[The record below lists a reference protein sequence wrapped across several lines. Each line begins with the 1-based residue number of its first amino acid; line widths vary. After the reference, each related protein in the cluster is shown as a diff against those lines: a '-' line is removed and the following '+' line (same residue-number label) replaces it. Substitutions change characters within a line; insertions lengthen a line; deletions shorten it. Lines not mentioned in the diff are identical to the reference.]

1 MGQMGE
7 FDQGAGR
14 GQAIAPT
21 ESYPGLGMTYV
32 FRACPVP
39 PPRIIHNHLVMGSIH
54 NAYQDSWTFT

>member
-32 FRACPVP
+32 F
-39 PPRIIHNHLVMGSIH
+39 
-54 NAYQDSWTFT
+54 